1 MSSITRQQAL
11 QLVKQYSNQP
21 KRTYVRVADRKRM
34 ERHEVDGMPGYVV
47 VLHTSVYSKTW
58 SKTTAQ
64 LWYHVGNSAI
74 ELRALQAKK
83 VLA

>member
-47 VLHTSVYSKTW
+47 VLHTRVYSKTW

-64 LWYHVGNSAI
+64 LWHRDDLGV
-74 ELRALQAKK
+74 RALRTVSAKK